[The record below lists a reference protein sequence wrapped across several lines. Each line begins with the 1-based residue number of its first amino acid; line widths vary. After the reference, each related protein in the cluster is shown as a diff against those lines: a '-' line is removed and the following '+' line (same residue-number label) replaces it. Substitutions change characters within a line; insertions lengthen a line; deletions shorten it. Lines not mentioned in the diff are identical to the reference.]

1 MSAPELARPTPPA
14 AGDPTPAVG
23 ALGTAPA
30 RGRGAAAAR
39 DVRFLLSEIALVMS
53 RRRNLVMLAALALA
67 TVLIGVA
74 IELATPDAGPGQGG
88 GPPFLSAITENG
100 LFLAFTTLAV
110 SLPVFLP
117 LAVSVV
123 SGEAVAGEASSGTL
137 RYLLVTPVDR
147 TRLLAVKFVATTVY
161 GLVGAFVISV
171 TGVLV
176 GALLFPVGDIT
187 LISGATVSYGEGLLR
202 LLAVTLYVAAMLATV
217 AALGLFVSTLT
228 EVPVAAMSAT
238 AILVVVVEILT
249 AVPQLSVIHPWLFFT
264 EWLNFGDLL
273 RSPIAWDGIVSGL
286 SLQAGWIAVLLALA
300 WARMTSKDVTS

>member
-1 MSAPELARPTPPA
+1 MSAPELARPAALPA
-14 AGDPTPAVG
+14 AGAPVPA
-23 ALGTAPA
+23 P
-30 RGRGAAAAR
+30 GRAAVLAR
-39 DVRFLLSEIALVMS
+39 DVRFLLSEVGLVMS
-53 RRRNLVMLAALALA
+53 RRRNLVMLGALALA

-74 IELATPDAGPGQGG
+74 IEVASPDADAGQG

-147 TRLLAVKFVATTVY
+147 TRLLAVKFLAITFY

-171 TGVLV
+171 TGVIV

-202 LLAVTLYVAAMLATV
+202 LLGVTLYVAAMLATV

-273 RSPIAWDGIVSGL
+273 RSPVAWEGIVSGL
-286 SLQAGWIAVLLALA
+286 WLQAGWIVVLLALA